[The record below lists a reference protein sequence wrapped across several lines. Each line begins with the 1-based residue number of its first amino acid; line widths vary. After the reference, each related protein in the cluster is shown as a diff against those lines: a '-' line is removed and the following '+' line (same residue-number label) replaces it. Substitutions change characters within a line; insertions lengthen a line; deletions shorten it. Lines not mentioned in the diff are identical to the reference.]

1 MQGRPPQR
9 CRGQA
14 ARSASQHVGGSPTSL
29 SSCTRAEAPSK
40 DTPVISL
47 HLDGCTHLVGLARLK
62 VLRDWTAS
70 QRERQMPR
78 NPS

>member
-1 MQGRPPQR
+1 
-9 CRGQA
+9 
-14 ARSASQHVGGSPTSL
+14 
-29 SSCTRAEAPSK
+29 
-40 DTPVISL
+40 
-47 HLDGCTHLVGLARLK
+47 LDGCTHLVGLARLK